1 MSKLIGICGSQGS
14 GKSTILQALKDME
27 FTAIEGKVARSI
39 LQDWNTTLP
48 EIYRDTQTVEKFQ
61 NEIIIR
67 KQAEEQHYI
76 DHQNDIV
83 FVERTYAD
91 LFSYALLNLGR
102 VNAHSDWLDEYYS
115 KCKDAQS
122 VYSAIFV
129 LPSNQFSIYNDGV
142 RSINAHYGQLIDNT
156 LLYYLDNMSVCPII
170 PIISVN
176 VEDRVKTILNTIYS
190 LNLT

>member
-48 EIYRDTQTVEKFQ
+48 EIYSNTQTVEKFQ

-67 KQAEEQHYI
+67 KQTEEQHYI
-76 DHQNDIV
+76 NHTDDIV

-102 VNAHSDWLDEYYS
+102 VNAHNEWLDEYYI
-115 KCKDAQS
+115 KCRDAQS
-122 VYSAIFV
+122 VYSAIFI
-129 LPSNQFSIYNDGV
+129 LPSNKFSIYNDGV

-156 LLYYLDNMSVCPII
+156 LMYYLDNMSTCPVV

-176 VEDRVKTILNTIYS
+176 VEDRVETILNTVYS